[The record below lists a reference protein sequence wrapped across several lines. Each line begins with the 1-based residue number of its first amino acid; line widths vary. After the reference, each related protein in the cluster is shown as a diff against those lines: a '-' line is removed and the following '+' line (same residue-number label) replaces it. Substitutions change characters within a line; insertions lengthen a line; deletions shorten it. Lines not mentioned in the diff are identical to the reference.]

1 MESFLYMVYFHV
13 ARSLMPAKL
22 GSVLP
27 WYCPRPLGNAEVEY
41 LLRLFALL

>member
-13 ARSLMPAKL
+13 ARSFVPAKL

-27 WYCPRPLGNAEVEY
+27 KYYPRPPDNAEVEY
-41 LLRLFALL
+41 LATE